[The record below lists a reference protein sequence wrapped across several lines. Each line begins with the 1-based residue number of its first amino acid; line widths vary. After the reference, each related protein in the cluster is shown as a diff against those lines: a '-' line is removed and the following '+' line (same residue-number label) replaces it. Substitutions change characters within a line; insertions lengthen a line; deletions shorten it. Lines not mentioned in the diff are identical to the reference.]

1 MNKPERTTMSVREM
15 GQMFGLCKT
24 ESYWLVHK
32 QCFETTLVQ
41 GIMRVNIESFEH
53 WYANQIKYKKI
64 DGTPPGEELRS
75 YSYAVQEMAD
85 LLGVSDDVV
94 YALLKRDHIETFE
107 VDTWMRIRKD
117 VFEKWY
123 KSQTKYR
130 TKEDRERDAELESS
144 SITLPQ
150 MARML
155 GITRDEVYA
164 IIGKKRNQDVFD
176 IIVVADKKRVTLDSF
191 EAWYQSQERYQ
202 KVMQKT
208 SGLKRELPKCTD
220 KKYKKTATF
229 VSPETVRRI
238 HKLLHSCFEQAIRWD
253 LMIRNPAQYAT
264 VPKSTRKQ
272 RDIWTAETLMKA
284 VELCDD
290 PKLKLAI

>member
-15 GQMFGLCKT
+15 GQMLGLCKT

-75 YSYAVQEMAD
+75 YSYSVQEMAD
-85 LLGVSDDVV
+85 LLGVSDDTV
-94 YALLKRDHIETFE
+94 YSLIKRDHIETFE

-130 TKEDRERDAELESS
+130 TREDRERDAELENS

-164 IIGKKRNQDVFD
+164 IIGKKRNQGVFD
-176 IIVVADKKRVTLDSF
+176 VIVVADKKRVTLDSF
-191 EAWYQSQERYQ
+191 EAWYQSQECYQ

-208 SGLKRELPKCTD
+208 SGLKRELEKMDDSEREVLLSPQRSSFTPREAALVIGVAQREIYRMIEAGLLD
-220 KKYKKTATF
+220 SFTVGKKIRIRRAALEWWLSPQDTAF
-229 VSPETVRRI
+229 GKED
-238 HKLLHSCFEQAIRWD
+238 C
-253 LMIRNPAQYAT
+253 
-264 VPKSTRKQ
+264 
-272 RDIWTAETLMKA
+272 
-284 VELCDD
+284 
-290 PKLKLAI
+290 

>member
-15 GQMFGLCKT
+15 GQMLGLCKT

-75 YSYAVQEMAD
+75 YSYSVQEMAD

-107 VDTWMRIRKD
+107 IDTWMRIRKD

-130 TKEDRERDAELESS
+130 TKEDRERDAELENS

-164 IIGKKRNQDVFD
+164 IIGKKRNQGVFD

-208 SGLKRELPKCTD
+208 SGLKRELEK
-220 KKYKKTATF
+220 
-229 VSPETVRRI
+229 
-238 HKLLHSCFEQAIRWD
+238 
-253 LMIRNPAQYAT
+253 M
-264 VPKSTRKQ
+264 
-272 RDIWTAETLMKA
+272 
-284 VELCDD
+284 DD
-290 PKLKLAI
+290 SEREAFPRF